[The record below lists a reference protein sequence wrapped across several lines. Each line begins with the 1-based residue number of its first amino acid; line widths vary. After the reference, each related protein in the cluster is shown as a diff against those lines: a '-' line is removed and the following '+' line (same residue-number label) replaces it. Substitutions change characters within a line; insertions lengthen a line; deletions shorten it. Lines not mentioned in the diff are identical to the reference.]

1 MSNQYPPQQP
11 PQGGGYPQN
20 PQQGGYPQ
28 YPQQGGY
35 PQYPP
40 QQGGYPQYPPQ
51 QGGYP
56 PQGGYPQYPPQ
67 GGGYPPMPPKPAKTG
82 GKRSP
87 LVIGGMI
94 GAIALIAIIAFLV
107 LGRGGGGALAS
118 TYGADKMPNTF
129 SMYASMRIDDGYIN
143 SLNDIFVRFRDPI
156 AQIMR
161 ETIGSS
167 QGIESITLQS
177 LLDQLVQQGEL
188 GTNFNSAIRSWLG
201 NNAAIGGGMR
211 LDGNGIDM
219 LMAIAITN
227 KDEAL
232 KFVRANF
239 ITYPEDWT
247 ESQNGD
253 FTIFTFYY
261 PSDEPESNRQAIA
274 ISNDTFYI
282 TSAGRLI
289 PTSAPTSP
297 LSADSKFTSSFG
309 VLPASSYNV
318 TVYANIDTLLSAMR
332 LEGQILRAVNALG
345 MNGTLSAGAT
355 ILDGR
360 SFTVDV
366 AIKPSTSGETAFKAV
381 STPIDLDFA
390 RFMPENTAMMV
401 QGSNLKQAYDVGV
414 NLLRTT
420 STGGA
425 IVDEALNQVN
435 SAMSMIGLN
444 LQSDILDW
452 LTGDYAIYM
461 AFDTNRIISL
471 VSNPTGALSGDLGIE
486 SGILI
491 KATNGDKAR
500 NLVEKLA
507 GLMGLAGGTVGLRVD
522 REQIGGANAIVV
534 DLSGQ
539 GLPLKL
545 VIGANNDVLVIGT
558 YNSAKNALEGN
569 GRLNGFSRY
578 QDARNYMLPNSTTLS
593 YLDREVLQMTIGL
606 TVLGPAIGNVFN
618 NILQE
623 LGSSSSSN
631 SSSSTMSESEIR
643 QLQDMGNRI
652 FSLFNSSTITTSVS
666 SDGTFL
672 MRMNV
677 TLAP

>member
-11 PQGGGYPQN
+11 PQGGGYPQQGGSYPQN

-40 QQGGYPQYPPQ
+40 QGGY
-51 QGGYP
+51 
-56 PQGGYPQYPPQ
+56 
-67 GGGYPPMPPKPAKTG
+67 GYPPMPPKPQKTG
-82 GKRSP
+82 GRRSP
-87 LVIGGMI
+87 LVIGGILGAVVLI
-94 GAIALIAIIAFLV
+94 GLIAFLV

-129 SMYASMRIDDGYIN
+129 SMYASMRTDDGYIN
-143 SLNDIFVRFRDPI
+143 TLNDIFVRFRDPV
-156 AQIMR
+156 AQILR
-161 ETIGSS
+161 ETVGTS

-188 GTNFNSAIRSWLG
+188 GLNFNSAIRSWLG
-201 NNAAIGGGMR
+201 DNVAIGGSMR
-211 LDGNGIDM
+211 LDGYGTDI

-239 ITYPEDWT
+239 ITYPENWT
-247 ESQNGD
+247 ESQNGN
-253 FTIFTFYY
+253 FTIFTYYY

-274 ISNDTFYI
+274 VSNDALYI
-282 TSAGRLI
+282 ATIGSLI
-289 PTSAPTSP
+289 PITAPSNP

-309 VLPASSYNV
+309 VLPASGYNV
-318 TVYANIDTLLSAMR
+318 TVYANVGSLLSAMR
-332 LEGQILRAVNALG
+332 LGGQVLRAVNALG
-345 MNGTLSAGAT
+345 MDGTLVAGAT

-360 SFTVDV
+360 SFTIDM
-366 AIKPSTSGETAFKAV
+366 AIKPSTSGDTAFKAI

-401 QGSNLKQAYDVGV
+401 QGSNLKQAYDIGL
-414 NLLRTT
+414 NLIRTT
-420 STGGA
+420 ATGNEMAGELLSQ
-425 IVDEALNQVN
+425 VD
-435 SAMSMIGLN
+435 SAMSIIGLN
-444 LQSDILDW
+444 LQTDILEW
-452 LTGDYAIYM
+452 LTGDYAIYI
-461 AFDTNRIISL
+461 AVDTNRIISL
-471 VSNPTGALSGDLGIE
+471 ISNPTSALSGDLGVE
-486 SGILI
+486 AGILI
-491 KATNGDKAR
+491 KATNGEKAR

-507 GLMGLAGGTVGLRVD
+507 GLMGLAGGQVGLRVD
-522 REQIGGANAIVV
+522 REQIGGANTIVI

-569 GRLNGFSRY
+569 GRLNGFNRY
-578 QDARNYMLPNSTTLS
+578 QDARNYMLSNTTALA
-593 YLDREVLQMTIGL
+593 YLDREILQMTIGL
-606 TVLGPAIGNVFN
+606 TLLGPVIGDVFD
-618 NILQE
+618 NIVDE
-623 LGSSSSSN
+623 LNGNSRDFDEESSSS
-631 SSSSTMSESEIR
+631 MSESQIR

-652 FSLFNSSTITTSVS
+652 FSLFNTSTITTSIN